1 MKIVIFGA
9 NGKIGRLVVAEAL
22 RRGHSVR
29 AFVHNHSD
37 IADDSNLSIFKGDIY
52 DVDSCRNAIK
62 GCEAVVS
69 TLGSW
74 GTPKKDVVST
84 AMENIIPIMQSMKI
98 NKIVTLTGADSEAS
112 NDKRGLAHKLSRPLL
127 ATIAGKILADGEKH
141 INLLENSGLNWSVVR
156 SPIMT
161 NYGQASNFKLTE
173 DRPMP
178 WQTINRKSVAIAMVN
193 LLEATESEL
202 KAPYI
207 VRK

>member
-52 DVDSCRNAIK
+52 DADSCRNAMK
-62 GCEAVVS
+62 GCDAVVS

-84 AMENIIPIMQSMKI
+84 AVENIIPIMQSMKI

-112 NDKRGLAHKLSRPLL
+112 NDKQGLLHKLSRPLL
-127 ATIAGKILADGEKH
+127 ATIAGKILADGERH
-141 INLLENSGLNWSVVR
+141 IKLLENSNLKWSIVR
-156 SPIMT
+156 APIMS
-161 NYGQASNFKLTE
+161 NYGQASSFRLTE

-178 WQTINRKSVAIAMVN
+178 WQTINRKSVAIAMVD
-193 LLEATESEL
+193 LLETTESEL
-202 KAPYI
+202 RAPYI